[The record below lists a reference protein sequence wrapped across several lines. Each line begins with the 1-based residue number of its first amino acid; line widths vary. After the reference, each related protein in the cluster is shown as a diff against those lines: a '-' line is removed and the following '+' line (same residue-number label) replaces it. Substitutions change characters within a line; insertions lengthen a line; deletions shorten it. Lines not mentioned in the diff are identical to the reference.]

1 MKVTK
6 QN

>member
-6 QN
+6 Q

>member
-6 QN
+6 QK